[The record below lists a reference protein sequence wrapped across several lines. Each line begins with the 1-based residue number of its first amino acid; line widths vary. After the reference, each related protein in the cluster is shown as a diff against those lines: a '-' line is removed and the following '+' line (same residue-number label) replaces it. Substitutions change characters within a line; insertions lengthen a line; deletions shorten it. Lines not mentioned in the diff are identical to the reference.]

1 MQASILHRWSWR
13 TLRIA
18 PSSADVI
25 MLPDIQLRRETE
37 RKQPPHSLKG
47 KNEGV
52 ARNYLAVEDHF
63 QQLVQNTGL
72 VFVHCAFGYI
82 QQLGSF
88 SL

>member
-25 MLPDIQLRRETE
+25 MLPDIQLKRETE

-52 ARNYLAVEDHF
+52 ARKKLTVEDQF
-63 QQLVQNTGL
+63 QQLVQNAGL
-72 VFVHCAFGYI
+72 VFVHFAFRYVHL
-82 QQLGSF
+82 LGGF
-88 SL
+88 PF